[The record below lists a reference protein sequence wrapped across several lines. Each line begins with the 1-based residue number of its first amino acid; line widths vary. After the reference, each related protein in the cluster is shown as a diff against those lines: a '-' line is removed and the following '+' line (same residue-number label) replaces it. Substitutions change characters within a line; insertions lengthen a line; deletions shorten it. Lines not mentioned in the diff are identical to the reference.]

1 MEIFGPQAVAKLSG
15 YAASLTPLH
24 PDLSI
29 DLPTLAEHVRWLL
42 NQGLQGVL
50 FMGSTGEAPSFSVAE
65 RTTALEYLIETGI
78 PPESLMVGT
87 GCPAVPDSVALT
99 QHALDQGVFRV
110 LVMPPYYFKNPAETG
125 IFEAFEWYLTRF
137 ENGPLKVFLYHFPQM
152 STIPFTPSL
161 IARLRERFP
170 HTVTAI
176 KDSSS
181 DWDHMRGIRKE
192 FPDLHHY
199 PGNERFL
206 SRALE
211 IGAHGCVTATLNVSA
226 GQAAG
231 LLRAGSGERAE
242 WQRKLDAFRLVVEKY
257 PMVPALKRIMAD
269 LRGEDSWLTMRP
281 PHQQMDSAMVEQLR
295 GDLEAIGFPRD
306 YDL

>member
-1 MEIFGPQAVAKLSG
+1 MAKLSC

-29 DLPTLAEHVRWLL
+29 DLPALAEHVRWLL
-42 NQGLQGVL
+42 SQGLQGVL

-65 RTTALEYLIETGI
+65 RTTALEYLIEAGI

-87 GCPAVPDSVALT
+87 GCPAIPDSVALT
-99 QHALDQGVFRV
+99 QHALDRGVHRV

-125 IFEAFEWYLTRF
+125 IFEAFEWYLARF
-137 ENGPLKVFLYHFPQM
+137 ENGPLEVFLYHFPQM

-170 HTVTAI
+170 RTVTSI

-181 DWDHMRGIRKE
+181 DWDHMQSIRKT

-206 SRALE
+206 SRTLTV
-211 IGAHGCVTATLNVSA
+211 GARGCITATLNVSA

-231 LLRAGSGERAE
+231 LLQAEGEEREE

-269 LRGEDSWLTMRP
+269 LKSQDSWLTLRP
-281 PHQQMDSAMVEQLR
+281 PHVPLSPEAVGALR
-295 GDLEAIGFPRD
+295 DDLEAIGFPEAL
-306 YDL
+306 YL